1 MLNRN
6 LLLTPKH
13 FVYIMRKTHCM
24 SKLSHRIL
32 LACIILCISTTLF
45 GQQRFLTEHPRLLF
59 TEAEEIELK
68 KQIQADPLS
77 RDLAA
82 FLKSQADSICAMPQ
96 IDYNRIQ
103 YGASFQ
109 LLHVARAYVYRLGT
123 LSLIY
128 RLYPEQKYL
137 DAINQTLLWICNY
150 PDWNPSHYLDTAEMS
165 TAVAI
170 AYDWLFDVLPESTK
184 AQVKKCLYDRAIT
197 TVLREYEVGKS
208 ESWAKRETNWNVVC
222 NAGMLMAALAVAE
235 DYPNELNT
243 ILDKSAHYMPNCLN
257 HFAPDGV
264 CYEGPSYWGYTIT
277 FLSIYLKAVI
287 DNDNGRGGIAQL
299 PGLSKTALYQKRTLS
314 PAGRIFNFGNAGKG
328 TGLPHTPA
336 YSLLSTIYQ
345 LPEIATWVREGL
357 PRIIQSGRTPDRFAF
372 LHLPWLSMPQSS
384 ESHQLPR
391 LEVYKNT
398 INDIIVFNGDRNKK
412 GSIFLIAKGGEPSQA
427 HQQMDCGTFLIESEG
442 ICWTEDLG
450 SDSYG
455 LPGFWDYK
463 PKGQRWD
470 YLRNNNFSHN
480 TLNIDHELQYSYG
493 EAFVSEY
500 DTNAAQPFARLD
512 MTKLYKDQAKQ
523 VTRTFTMKDD
533 FTMETE
539 DAIELINPSST
550 AYWRAI
556 TDAQVEINGNK
567 LHLTQDGKHFYM
579 EIIAPKNATF
589 QSFPAT
595 PKFESEKKNPGTQII
610 EATCKFDKPQGKIII
625 RMSSKK

>member
-1 MLNRN
+1 MKNPHFYLQLAHKMML
-6 LLLTPKH
+6 TC
-13 FVYIMRKTHCM
+13 F
-24 SKLSHRIL
+24 
-32 LACIILCISTTLF
+32 ILCISATVF
-45 GQQRFLTEHPRLLF
+45 GQQRFLAEHPRLLF
-59 TEAEEIELK
+59 TKAEEIELK
-68 KQIQADPLS
+68 KQIQSDALTH
-77 RDLAA
+77 DLAS
-82 FLKSQADSICAMPQ
+82 FLKSQADSICTIPQ
-96 IDYNRIQ
+96 IEYDRIQ
-103 YGASFQ
+103 YGSSFQ

-137 DAINQTLLWICNY
+137 DAVNQTLLWVCNF

-170 AYDWLFDVLPESTK
+170 AYDWLYDVLPAPTK
-184 AQVKKCLYDRAIT
+184 DLVKKCLYERAIT
-197 TVLREYEVGKS
+197 TVLREYEVGNS
-208 ESWAKRETNWNVVC
+208 HSWAKRETNWNVVC
-222 NAGMLMAALAVAE
+222 NAGMVMAALAVAE
-235 DYPNELNT
+235 NYPSELNT
-243 ILDKSAHYMPNCLN
+243 ILDQAAHYMPNCLK

-264 CYEGPSYWGYTIT
+264 CYEGPSYWGYTTT
-277 FLSIYLKAVI
+277 FLAIYLKAI
-287 DNDNGRGGIAQL
+287 ADNDNNRGNIAQL
-299 PGLSKTALYQKRTLS
+299 PGLSRTALYQKRTLS
-314 PAGRIFNFGNAGKG
+314 PSGRIFNFGNAGKG
-328 TGLPHTPA
+328 VPFNPA
-336 YSLLSTIYQ
+336 FSLFSKIYD
-345 LPEIATWVREGL
+345 LPEIAEWS
-357 PRIIQSGRTPDRFAF
+357 RIEVAKKIKSSNKNVDRSFF
-372 LHLPWLSMPQSS
+372 LQLPWLNLAQSGPDF
-384 ESHQLPR
+384 QLPK

-412 GSIFLIAKGGEPSQA
+412 GSVFLIAKGGEPSQA

-442 ICWTEDLG
+442 VCWTEDLG

-500 DTNAAQPFARLD
+500 DANASHPYAKLD
-512 MTKLYKDQAKQ
+512 MSKLYKDQAKQ
-523 VTRTFTMKDD
+523 VSRTFTMIDD
-533 FTMETE
+533 YTMQTE
-539 DAIELINPSST
+539 DEIELINPNST

-556 TDAQVEINGNK
+556 TNAQVETNGNK

-579 EIIAPKNATF
+579 EIISPKNATF